1 MEPDDPLAMD
11 PEAMR
16 RLGYEVVDRLVV
28 RAERMDASPA
38 LRTSPRRTIAKLLDE
53 PPPERPQPVDQVLD
67 ELFENVLPFL
77 GRFDHPRF
85 FAYVPGA
92 GTWPAAL
99 ADLVASAANIDAGE
113 WREAAGPSQVEL
125 TVLGWFAEWIG
136 YPSGAEGILV
146 SGGSAAN
153 LQGLAV
159 AREALA
165 GPMSDRIVVYVGD
178 VAHSSIARG
187 ARALGF
193 RPEQVRVL
201 PTDERFRLRA
211 ATAAAAMDAD
221 RREGR
226 LPLAVVAAGGAT
238 NTGAVDPFV
247 ELAELCRERNVWLH
261 VDAAYGGF
269 AVLTERGR
277 RQLDGLE
284 LADSVTLDP
293 HKWLAMPF
301 EVGCLMVREGHQLR
315 SAFEIV
321 PEYLKDTQ
329 LMEAEVNL
337 ANRGLQLTRGARA
350 LKVWMSLKVFGVDA
364 FRRAIDRSLDLAV
377 FAQEC
382 IERSEHLEIVT
393 PVTLGVLT
401 FRRRFPGISDEDEL
415 ERLNARLIRSLA
427 ESGVGLVSSTRLRG
441 RYVIR
446 FCVLNHTSGKQDVL
460 RVLDWLDSAD
470 VPTDR
475 DPMPAVERAS
485 ETGIRQS
492 WLAGP
497 TMTPEDLVAIPLFQ
511 TLTEDRCVSLLAVS
525 QEQRLAPGEI
535 VIREWEY
542 GKLFFVVLEGAM
554 DVLSGDQVI
563 GVLQAGDFFGE
574 NAALDW
580 GAGYSYA
587 RTASV
592 RAREPARLLVIP
604 GAVLDD
610 LRRTGADVE
619 RRLLAAIR
627 ERLGSRWPSLPAT

>member
-1 MEPDDPLAMD
+1 MEPDDPLGMD

-16 RLGYEVVDRLVV
+16 RLGYEVVDRLVA
-28 RAERMDASPA
+28 RAERMDASPT
-38 LRTSPRRTIAKLLDE
+38 LRTVPREAIAALLDE
-53 PPPERPQPVDQVLD
+53 PVPERSQPVARVLD
-67 ELFENVLPFL
+67 ELFEHVLPFL

-85 FAYVPGA
+85 FAYIPGA

-113 WREAAGPSQVEL
+113 WREAIGPTQVEL
-125 TVLGWFAEWIG
+125 IVLGWFADWIG

-178 VAHSSIARG
+178 AAHSSVARG

-201 PTDERFRLRA
+201 QTDERFRLRA
-211 ATAAAAMDAD
+211 ATLAAAMDAD
-221 RREGR
+221 RRDGR

-238 NTGAVDPFV
+238 NTGAVDPLV

-277 RQLDGLE
+277 RQLEGLE
-284 LADSVTLDP
+284 LADSITLDP

-321 PEYLKDTQ
+321 PEYLKDSQ
-329 LMEAEVNL
+329 LVEAEVNL

-350 LKVWMSLKVFGVDA
+350 LKVWMSLKMFGVDA

-382 IERSEHLEIVT
+382 IERSEQLEIVT
-393 PVTLGVLT
+393 PVALGVLT
-401 FRRRFPGISDEDEL
+401 FRRRFPGIADEDVL
-415 ERLNARLIRSLA
+415 ERLNAKLIR
-427 ESGVGLVSSTRLRG
+427 
-441 RYVIR
+441 
-446 FCVLNHTSGKQDVL
+446 
-460 RVLDWLDSAD
+460 
-470 VPTDR
+470 
-475 DPMPAVERAS
+475 
-485 ETGIRQS
+485 
-492 WLAGP
+492 
-497 TMTPEDLVAIPLFQ
+497 
-511 TLTEDRCVSLLAVS
+511 
-525 QEQRLAPGEI
+525 
-535 VIREWEY
+535 
-542 GKLFFVVLEGAM
+542 
-554 DVLSGDQVI
+554 
-563 GVLQAGDFFGE
+563 
-574 NAALDW
+574 
-580 GAGYSYA
+580 
-587 RTASV
+587 
-592 RAREPARLLVIP
+592 
-604 GAVLDD
+604 
-610 LRRTGADVE
+610 
-619 RRLLAAIR
+619 
-627 ERLGSRWPSLPAT
+627 